1 MVEQIMKK
9 RIVYIFITLT
19 ISLSIYMYIAEI
31 HTSILPKFISASYKD
46 NLNLDFNS
54 ILVNRIFDIIHNNF
68 NTTPN
73 IKSFLIGDLP
83 IYSSPQI
90 NKSYAHYEKLAQ
102 EDEEL
107 KQRMEKN
114 INYSKTIP
122 ISDNT
127 KYFIF
132 PNYNKSKINIVL
144 FSLKKV
150 ETESNNRND
159 IIFPKLSCI
168 SLYDIPIHN
177 FIINYQSEFDLKK
190 AFFEKKWEIDLP
202 GVIDKYI
209 FSNDYEQLV
218 VVYKNITNMNEIR
231 YNIAY
236 ININNNM
243 LKDNLY
249 QNIELNGNLKIEAIS
264 VYNNIIVY
272 TRKYDIYKLNF
283 LINVPNSVNKWVHIS
298 KDKKNPFV
306 EPYNRINNLR
316 FVQKNKNNTKNN
328 LNDTLNNNTN
338 NEIFLFVKGVTCDK
352 TGVFLYMKLLG
363 LDLNELNYDNLIKN
377 NIVNKN
383 DKVLYIK
390 NNEGKEFIK
399 ESITFFKQYIVPS
412 IYEGKRYNIY
422 ETNYT
427 YNMENLELDKLNL
440 NLKDINT
447 NTIFNKYL
455 INEDTLNFLELRFL
469 SNYSTYNTMILNHSY
484 FYDIK
489 SNDYNEVT
497 ILINIDEKEII
508 KFCGRDNN
516 YIVETID
523 NNLAFSTAS
532 KLKEKNKDEKNKFE
546 FFDNRRISFISLPK
560 CFKPTIIHDFYFD
573 IFDNKY
579 ILILLINDG
588 VLLSLDFSKSIKNK
602 NNSAVFFLD
611 GISDRKLFILSINF
625 FLFFLYFL
633 DWQNLDN
640 VTLNIYNGFL
650 EFVNNTDNRFFNNL
664 SNSFTNINNRYDG
677 RLNLSSSSLSILSN
691 TSNDLINDNNESM
704 NLNESLGQ
712 DYNSRRSRSGPRSV
726 LEDMLQV
733 FPY

>member
-9 RIVYIFITLT
+9 RIVYIFITLS

-31 HTSILPKFISASYKD
+31 HTSILPKFIAASYKD

-54 ILVNRIFDIIHNNF
+54 ILVNRIFNINSNYF
-68 NTTPN
+68 NKTPN

-90 NKSYAHYEKLAQ
+90 KTSFTHYEKQVQ
-102 EDEEL
+102 EDEKL
-107 KQRMEKN
+107 KKKMEKN
-114 INYSKTIP
+114 INYTKTIP
-122 ISDNT
+122 ISENT

-132 PNYNKSKINIVL
+132 PNYNKSKINVVL

-150 ETESNNRND
+150 EIKNNNTND
-159 IIFPKLSCI
+159 IIFPKLSSI

-190 AFFEKKWEIDLP
+190 AFFEKKWEINLP

-218 VVYKNITNMNEIR
+218 VVYKNITNMNELR
-231 YNIAY
+231 YNLVY
-236 ININNNM
+236 ININNNAS
-243 LKDNLY
+243 KDNLY
-249 QNIELNGNLKIEAIS
+249 QSIELKGNLKIEAIS
-264 VYNNIIVY
+264 VYKDVIIY
-272 TRKYDIYKLNF
+272 SRKYDLYKLNF
-283 LINVPNSVNKWVHIS
+283 LIKEPNSFNNWVHIS
-298 KDKKNPFV
+298 KDKINPFV
-306 EPYNRINNLR
+306 EPYHRINNLR
-316 FVQKNKNNTKNN
+316 FVLKNKNKTNNN
-328 LNDTLNNNTN
+328 LNATFNRNTKK
-338 NEIFLFVKGVTCDK
+338 EIFLFVKGITCDK

-363 LDLNELNYDNLIKN
+363 LDLNELNYNNLIKN
-377 NIVNKN
+377 DSINKN

-390 NNEGKEFIK
+390 NNDGKEFIK

-532 KLKEKNKDEKNKFE
+532 KIKEKNKDDNNKFE

-560 CFKPTIIHDFYFD
+560 CFKPTIIHDYYFD
-573 IFDNKY
+573 VFDNKY
-579 ILILLINDG
+579 ILILLIDDG

-650 EFVNNTDNRFFNNL
+650 EFVNNTDNRFFNN
-664 SNSFTNINNRYDG
+664 FGNISNRYDN

-691 TSNDLINDNNESM
+691 ASNDLNNDNNSSM

-712 DYNSRRSRSGPRSV
+712 SYNSRRSRSGPRSV

>member
-9 RIVYIFITLT
+9 RIVYIFITL
-19 ISLSIYMYIAEI
+19 SLSLCIYMYIAEI
-31 HTSILPKFISASYKD
+31 HTSILPKFIAASYKD

-54 ILVNRIFDIIHNNF
+54 ILVNRIFQIISNYF
-68 NTTPN
+68 NITPN

-83 IYSSPQI
+83 IYSNRQFNTSF
-90 NKSYAHYEKLAQ
+90 AHYEKLVQ
-102 EDEEL
+102 EDEKL
-107 KQRMEKN
+107 KKKMEKN
-114 INYSKTIP
+114 INYTKTIP
-122 ISDNT
+122 IRENT

-132 PNYNKSKINIVL
+132 PNYNKSKINVVL
-144 FSLKKV
+144 FSLKKL
-150 ETESNNRND
+150 EEENNNTNN
-159 IIFPKLSCI
+159 IIFPKLSTI

-190 AFFEKKWEIDLP
+190 AFFQKKWEINLP
-202 GVIDKYI
+202 GLIDKYI

-218 VVYKNITNMNEIR
+218 VVYKNITNMNELR
-231 YNIAY
+231 YNIVY
-236 ININNNM
+236 ININNNAS
-243 LKDNLY
+243 KDNLY
-249 QNIELNGNLKIEAIS
+249 QTIELNGNLKIEAIS
-264 VYNNIIVY
+264 VYKNIIAY
-272 TRKYDIYKLNF
+272 TRKYDLYKLNF
-283 LINVPNSVNKWVHIS
+283 LIKERNSFNNWVHIS
-298 KDKKNPFV
+298 KEKKNPFN

-316 FVQKNKNNTKNN
+316 FVLKNKNNNTNSI
-328 LNDTLNNNTN
+328 LNTTLNNNTK

-352 TGVFLYMKLLG
+352 TGVFLYMKLLR
-363 LDLNELNYDNLIKN
+363 LDLNELNYDNLIKKD
-377 NIVNKN
+377 IVNKN

-390 NNEGKEFIK
+390 NDEGKEFIK
-399 ESITFFKQYIVPS
+399 ESIIFFKQYIVPS

-508 KFCGRDNN
+508 KFCGKDKN

-523 NNLAFSTAS
+523 NNLFFSTAS
-532 KLKEKNKDEKNKFE
+532 KIKEKNKDESNKPE
-546 FFDNRRISFISLPK
+546 YFDNRRISFISLPK
-560 CFKPTIIHDFYFD
+560 CFKPTIIHDYYFD
-573 IFDNKY
+573 MFDNKY
-579 ILILLINDG
+579 ILILLIDDG

-640 VTLNIYNGFL
+640 VTLNIYNGFQ
-650 EFVNNTDNRFFNNL
+650 EFVNNTENRIFNN
-664 SNSFTNINNRYDG
+664 FGNISNRYDN

-691 TSNDLINDNNESM
+691 ASNDLSNDNNGSI
-704 NLNESLGQ
+704 NLYESLGQ
-712 DYNSRRSRSGPRSV
+712 NYNNRRSRSGPRSV

>member
-1 MVEQIMKK
+1 MVELLMKK
-9 RIVYIFITLT
+9 RIIYSFIALT
-19 ISLSIYMYIAEI
+19 TSISIYMYIAEI

-46 NLNLDFNS
+46 NLKLDFNS
-54 ILVNRIFDIIHNNF
+54 ILVNRIFDIISKYF
-68 NTTPN
+68 NISPN

-83 IYSSPQI
+83 IYSSPKI
-90 NKSYAHYEKLAQ
+90 NTSFAHYEKLVQ
-102 EDEEL
+102 EDEQL
-107 KQRMEKN
+107 KNRIEKN
-114 INYSKTIP
+114 INYTKTIP
-122 ISDNT
+122 ISEST

-132 PNYNKSKINIVL
+132 PNYNKSKINVVL
-144 FSLKKV
+144 FSLKKIK
-150 ETESNNRND
+150 EENNNVKD
-159 IIFPKLSCI
+159 IIFPKLSSI

-177 FIINYQSEFDLKK
+177 FIINYQSEFDLEK
-190 AFFEKKWEIDLP
+190 AFFEKKWEINLP
-202 GVIDKYI
+202 GVIDKYT
-209 FSNDYEQLV
+209 FSNDYEKLV
-218 VVYKNITNMNEIR
+218 VVYKNITNLNELR
-231 YNIAY
+231 YNIVY
-236 ININNNM
+236 ININASN
-243 LKDNLY
+243 DNLY
-249 QNIELNGNLKIEAIS
+249 QSIELNGNLKIEAIT
-264 VYNNIIVY
+264 VYKNIIAY

-283 LINVPNSVNKWVHIS
+283 LVKDPTSFNNWIHIS
-298 KDKKNPFV
+298 KEKKNPFI

-316 FVQKNKNNTKNN
+316 FVLKNKNSTNIN
-328 LNDTLNNNTN
+328 LTDILNNNTK
-338 NEIFLFVKGVTCDK
+338 NEIFLFVKGITCDK
-352 TGVFLYMKLLG
+352 TGVFLYMKLLS
-363 LDLNELNYDNLIKN
+363 LNLNELNYENLIKTE
-377 NIVNKN
+377 IKNKN
-383 DKVLYIK
+383 NNVLYST
-390 NNEGKEFIK
+390 NHEQEEFIK

-455 INEDTLNFLELRFL
+455 INENTYNFLELRFL

-497 ILINIDEKEII
+497 TLINIGEKEII

-523 NNLAFSTAS
+523 NKLSFSTAS
-532 KLKEKNKDEKNKFE
+532 KIKEKNKYEKTKFN

-560 CFKPTIIHDFYFD
+560 CFKPTIIHDYYFD
-573 IFDNKY
+573 VFDNKY
-579 ILILLINDG
+579 ILILLIDDG

-640 VTLNIYNGFL
+640 VTLNIYNGVL
-650 EFVNNTDNRFFNNL
+650 DFVNNSDNTLLNNFNN
-664 SNSFTNINNRYDG
+664 FANISNRYDNT
-677 RLNLSSSSLSILSN
+677 LNLSSSSLSILSN
-691 TSNDLINDNNESM
+691 ASNDLGNEINGPINLDEGLRPNN
-704 NLNESLGQ
+704 N
-712 DYNSRRSRSGPRSV
+712 DRRSRRGQRSV